1 MAVGEAPAP
10 QTGWEQL
17 TQPLAI
23 YYCNI
28 ILYLIA
34 LSSNSNLQS
43 LPLGAFKYLHCVLLF
58 IGVFVSSLLHY
69 LFIIWDCTRSMAGA
83 NKAIFTSV
91 Y

>member
-1 MAVGEAPAP
+1 MAAGEAPAP
-10 QTGWEQL
+10 QTGWERL

-23 YYCNI
+23 YYRNI

-34 LSSNSNLQS
+34 PSSKSNLQS
-43 LPLGAFKYLHCVLLF
+43 LPLGAFKYLRGVLLF

-83 NKAIFTSV
+83 NKTVFTSL

>member
-10 QTGWEQL
+10 RTAWEQL

-23 YYCNI
+23 YYRNI

-34 LSSNSNLQS
+34 PTSNSNLQS
-43 LPLGAFKYLHCVLLF
+43 LPLGAFKYLCGVLLF
-58 IGVFVSSLLHY
+58 IGVLVSSLLHY
-69 LFIIWDCTRSMAGA
+69 LFIIWDCTRSVAGA
-83 NKAIFTSV
+83 NKAVFTSV